1 MKALII
7 ANGKIRDYDLLNN
20 LVQENDFIL
29 CADGGINHLM
39 QINAIPDLIVGD
51 LDSVS
56 QTGIEYIKKN
66 NIIVEKF
73 PVMKD
78 ETDTDLALNY
88 LILRKYKQITI
99 AGGIGSRID
108 HTMGNIFLLR
118 KLNKNG
124 IKACIINENNIIHLV
139 EKDIRLF
146 KREEYYTSVIPI
158 SLNGI
163 EITTSGFLYPL
174 SNEHIEFGSTR
185 GISNVLNQD
194 IGIITIH
201 KGEALVIESRDI

>member
-7 ANGKIRDYDLLNN
+7 ASGKLKDYDLLSR

-39 QINAIPDLIVGD
+39 QINAIPDLLVGD

-56 QTGIEYIKKN
+56 QAGLEYIKKN
-66 NIIVEKF
+66 NILVEKF

-78 ETDTDLALNY
+78 ETDTDLAVNY
-88 LILRKYKQITI
+88 LIKKSYKEITI
-99 AGGIGSRID
+99 IGGIGSRID
-108 HTMGNIFLLR
+108 HTIGNVFLLR
-118 KLNKNG
+118 KLNKDG
-124 IKACIINENNIIHLV
+124 IKGCIINENNIIHLV
-139 EKDIRLF
+139 EKEIKLL
-146 KREEYYTSVIPI
+146 KKVKYYTSVIPI

-163 EITTSGFLYPL
+163 EVTTSGFLYPL
-174 SNEHIEFGSTR
+174 FKEHIDFGSTR
-185 GISNVLNQD
+185 GISNEINQEL
-194 IGIITIH
+194 GIITIH